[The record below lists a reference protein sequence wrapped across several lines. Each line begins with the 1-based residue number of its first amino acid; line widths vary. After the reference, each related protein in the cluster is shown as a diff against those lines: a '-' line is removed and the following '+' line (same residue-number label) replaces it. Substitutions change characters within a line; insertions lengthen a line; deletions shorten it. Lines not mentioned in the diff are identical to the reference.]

1 MSETNNIKNVQA
13 FNGDGIQVYPLNAIN
28 SVIGLEEEIE
38 KINSSISNILEKINT
53 TEDTP
58 GYITEQLN
66 SLQEEIKKLTQ
77 KDTSIDASI
86 NKNIE
91 DIGELY
97 DLSSS
102 LQDYCEYLDKEK
114 ENSFEWYNIHLKK
127 SHKTS
132 KNKIIVTI
140 ENFDNKLRIS
150 NGIYRIALMKQSKK
164 KKCGNEWRVPLFN
177 KNSKYNRY
185 YFDVNNQR
193 LETPKGDYPI
203 TSQNTEVLSIS
214 ELPCVDIKTKKNSR
228 QYKYY
233 PIYYREGEVEYVR
246 DTTYIFKNSSSKK
259 LHLGYA
265 IFKYDGVK
273 KRWIR
278 VSNIAKVDLY
288 AYEISKDGSGK
299 ENKKFFINII

>member
-1 MSETNNIKNVQA
+1 
-13 FNGDGIQVYPLNAIN
+13 
-28 SVIGLEEEIE
+28 
-38 KINSSISNILEKINT
+38 
-53 TEDTP
+53 
-58 GYITEQLN
+58 
-66 SLQEEIKKLTQ
+66 
-77 KDTSIDASI
+77 
-86 NKNIE
+86 
-91 DIGELY
+91 
-97 DLSSS
+97 
-102 LQDYCEYLDKEK
+102 
-114 ENSFEWYNIHLKK
+114 
-127 SHKTS
+127 
-132 KNKIIVTI
+132 
-140 ENFDNKLRIS
+140 
-150 NGIYRIALMKQSKK
+150 MKQSKK
-164 KKCGNEWRVPLFN
+164 KKCGNEWRVPMFN

-193 LETPKGDYPI
+193 LQNPKGDYPI

-273 KRWIR
+273 NRWIR

-288 AYEISKDGSGK
+288 AYEISTDGSGK